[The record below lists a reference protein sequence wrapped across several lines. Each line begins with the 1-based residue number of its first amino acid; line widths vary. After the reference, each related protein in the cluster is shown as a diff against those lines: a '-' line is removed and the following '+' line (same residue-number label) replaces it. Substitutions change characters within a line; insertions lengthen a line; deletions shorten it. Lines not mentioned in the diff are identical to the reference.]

1 MENKT
6 NTKEDSI
13 NDIIS
18 GYTRYWFYF
27 LISIL
32 LSGVLAAMFLRY
44 ANPIYSSSSTI
55 IIKDEKSGG
64 GAAELAA
71 LTDLSFFSNFSSSKI
86 DSELTILESKTLIA
100 AAVESLGLNVSYFNQ
115 GTFKT
120 TELYQYKPF
129 VVKFSNVSQTQVVPQ
144 LEIKI
149 QKNQRFSLL
158 VVDTETTIENA
169 QFGEIYSLPFADIVL
184 LPNQS
189 NASLLESFIE
199 KNILVE
205 YKTVESVASLFSLAL
220 ELIHDGKNGEVV
232 QLNLSSPKPLK
243 AENFLNELV
252 YQYNLDARK
261 DKSQIAKKTA
271 EFIDSRL
278 EIITKELDT
287 VERNK
292 ELFKTNNRLTDIDTE
307 AALVLENSNEF
318 SKRQVDLLANIE
330 VVTSYLTYVQNT
342 SPFELL
348 PTIIGAD
355 SQNISVGITSFNAL
369 ITERQKLLA
378 SSTISNPVVK
388 NLELQI
394 KDLKK
399 TILRDIDNQIQSI
412 SSALSGLKNREEGL
426 NNRLS
431 KVPYQE
437 KMFREILR
445 QQNIKEELYLF
456 LLKQREETAITL
468 AVTSNKA
475 KVVDSASTL
484 KIPVFPNRLFVY
496 LLAIILG
503 IAVPFLII
511 SLYNLLSTRI
521 QSRKDVERVHATTAV
536 VGEIP
541 KLGRSDNELVKQ
553 NDNSILAESFRILRT
568 NLQYLLV
575 KGEKSN
581 KHKKVIVTSTIK
593 GEGKTFVAFN
603 LALTLALTGKK
614 VVLVGAD
621 IRNPQLQ
628 RYLPSSF
635 KNNSGFTEYI
645 IDESVKVSD
654 ITLQSEYNS
663 NLSIVLSGAIPPNPA
678 ELLLQPRVDEFFNE
692 IEGSFDYIII
702 DTAPSMLVTDTL
714 LLNKHADTTVYVV
727 RANYTDKK
735 LLEFS
740 YDAIQ
745 TKKLQ
750 NVALVINDVTMSNF
764 GYGNKPFTAL
774 VLEAVEYIRIPTYS
788 IFS

>member
-13 NDIIS
+13 NDIIN

-129 VVKFSNVSQTQVVPQ
+129 VVKFSNVSKTQVVPQ
-144 LEIKI
+144 LEIKL

-348 PTIIGAD
+348 PTIIGTD

-764 GYGNKPFTAL
+764 GYGNKYGYTYTATKKTFWQKL
-774 VLEAVEYIRIPTYS
+774 
-788 IFS
+788 FQG

>member
-13 NDIIS
+13 NDIIN

-129 VVKFSNVSQTQVVPQ
+129 VVKFSNVSKTQVVPQ

-205 YKTVESVASLFSLAL
+205 YKTIESVASSFSSNL

-348 PTIIGAD
+348 PTIIGTD

-503 IAVPFLII
+503 VAVPFLII

-764 GYGNKPFTAL
+764 GYGNKYGYTYTATKKTFWQKL
-774 VLEAVEYIRIPTYS
+774 
-788 IFS
+788 FQG

>member
-129 VVKFSNVSQTQVVPQ
+129 VVKFSNVSKTQVVPQ

-348 PTIIGAD
+348 PTIIGTD

-764 GYGNKPFTAL
+764 GYGNKYGYTYTATKKTFWQKL
-774 VLEAVEYIRIPTYS
+774 
-788 IFS
+788 FQG

>member
-129 VVKFSNVSQTQVVPQ
+129 VVKFSNVSKTQVVPQ

-205 YKTVESVASLFSLAL
+205 YKTIESVASSFSSNLD
-220 ELIHDGKNGEVV
+220 LIHDGKNGEVV

-348 PTIIGAD
+348 PTIIGTD

-764 GYGNKPFTAL
+764 GYGNKYGYTYTATKKTFWQKL
-774 VLEAVEYIRIPTYS
+774 
-788 IFS
+788 FQG

>member
-13 NDIIS
+13 NDIIN

-129 VVKFSNVSQTQVVPQ
+129 VVKFSNVSKTQVVPQ

-348 PTIIGAD
+348 PTIIGTD

-503 IAVPFLII
+503 VAVPFLII

-764 GYGNKPFTAL
+764 GYGNKYGYTYTATKKTFWQKL
-774 VLEAVEYIRIPTYS
+774 
-788 IFS
+788 FQG

>member
-348 PTIIGAD
+348 PTIIGTD

-764 GYGNKPFTAL
+764 GYGNKYGYTYTATKKTFWQKL
-774 VLEAVEYIRIPTYS
+774 
-788 IFS
+788 FQG

>member
-13 NDIIS
+13 NDIIN

-129 VVKFSNVSQTQVVPQ
+129 VVKFSNVSKTQVVPQ
-144 LEIKI
+144 LEIKL

-158 VVDTETTIENA
+158 VVDSETTIENA
-169 QFGEIYSLPFADIVL
+169 QFGEIYSLSFADIVL

-348 PTIIGAD
+348 PTIIGTD

-764 GYGNKPFTAL
+764 GYGNKYGYTYTATKKTFWQKL
-774 VLEAVEYIRIPTYS
+774 
-788 IFS
+788 FQG

>member
-86 DSELTILESKTLIA
+86 GSELTILESKTLIA

-129 VVKFSNVSQTQVVPQ
+129 VVKFSNVSKTQVVPQ

-205 YKTVESVASLFSLAL
+205 YKTIESVASSFSSNLD
-220 ELIHDGKNGEVV
+220 LIHDGKNGEVV

-348 PTIIGAD
+348 PTIIGTD

-503 IAVPFLII
+503 VAVPFLII

-764 GYGNKPFTAL
+764 GYGNKYGYTYTATKKTFWQKL
-774 VLEAVEYIRIPTYS
+774 
-788 IFS
+788 FQG

>member
-13 NDIIS
+13 NDIIN

-129 VVKFSNVSQTQVVPQ
+129 VVKFSNVSKTQVVPQ

-348 PTIIGAD
+348 PTIIGTD

-764 GYGNKPFTAL
+764 GYGNKYGYTYTATKKTFWQKL
-774 VLEAVEYIRIPTYS
+774 
-788 IFS
+788 FQG

>member
-13 NDIIS
+13 NDIIN

-27 LISIL
+27 LLSIL
-32 LSGVLAAMFLRY
+32 LSGVLAAIFLRY
-44 ANPIYSSSSTI
+44 ASPIYSSSSTI

-120 TELYQYKPF
+120 TELYEYKPF
-129 VVKFSNVSQTQVVPQ
+129 EVKFSNVSQTQVVPQ
-144 LEIKI
+144 LEII
-149 QKNQRFSLL
+149 LQKNQRYSLL

-169 QFGEIYSLPFADIVL
+169 QFGETYTLPFADIVL
-184 LPNQS
+184 LPNQN
-189 NASLLESFIE
+189 NAALLETFIE

-205 YKTVESVASLFSLAL
+205 YKTIESVASSFSSNL

-232 QLNLSSPKPLK
+232 LLNLKSPKPAK
-243 AENFLNELV
+243 GENFLNELV
-252 YQYNLDARK
+252 FQYNQDARK

-292 ELFKTNNRLTDIDTE
+292 ERFKTNNRLTDIDTE

-318 SKRQVDLLANIE
+318 SKRQVDLLTNIE

-342 SPFELL
+342 PPFELL

-355 SQNISVGITSFNAL
+355 SQNISVGITSFNTL

-388 NLELQI
+388 NLESQI
-394 KDLKK
+394 TDLKK

-412 SSALSGLKNREEGL
+412 SSALSGLKNQEQGL
-426 NNRLS
+426 NSRLS

-484 KIPVFPNRLFVY
+484 KIPVFPNKLFVY

-521 QSRKDVERVHATTAV
+521 QSRKDVEKVHTATPV

-575 KGEKSN
+575 NGEQSKN
-581 KHKKVIVTSTIK
+581 NKKVIVTSTIK

-628 RYLPSSF
+628 RYLPSSY
-635 KNNSGFTEYI
+635 KNNSGFTEYLV
-645 IDESVKVSD
+645 EKSVKVSD

-764 GYGNKPFTAL
+764 GYGNKYGYTYTATKKTL
-774 VLEAVEYIRIPTYS
+774 WQRLFQR
-788 IFS
+788 

>member
-86 DSELTILESKTLIA
+86 GSELTILESKTLIA

-129 VVKFSNVSQTQVVPQ
+129 VVKFSNVSKTQVVPQ

-348 PTIIGAD
+348 PTIIGTD

-388 NLELQI
+388 NIELQI

-764 GYGNKPFTAL
+764 GYGNKYGYTYTATKKTFWQKL
-774 VLEAVEYIRIPTYS
+774 
-788 IFS
+788 FQG

>member
-129 VVKFSNVSQTQVVPQ
+129 VVKFSNVSKTQVVPQ
-144 LEIKI
+144 LEIKL

-764 GYGNKPFTAL
+764 GYGNKYGYTYTATKKTFWQKL
-774 VLEAVEYIRIPTYS
+774 
-788 IFS
+788 FQG

>member
-13 NDIIS
+13 NDIIN

-129 VVKFSNVSQTQVVPQ
+129 VVKFSNVSKTQVVPQ
-144 LEIKI
+144 LEIKL

-169 QFGEIYSLPFADIVL
+169 QFGEIYSLSFADIVL

-348 PTIIGAD
+348 PTIIGTD

-764 GYGNKPFTAL
+764 GYGNKYGYTYTATKKTFWQKL
-774 VLEAVEYIRIPTYS
+774 
-788 IFS
+788 FQG

>member
-129 VVKFSNVSQTQVVPQ
+129 VVKFSNVSKTQVVPQ

-205 YKTVESVASLFSLAL
+205 YKTIESVASSFSSNLD
-220 ELIHDGKNGEVV
+220 LIHDGKNGEVV

-348 PTIIGAD
+348 PTIIGTD

-503 IAVPFLII
+503 VAVPFLII

-764 GYGNKPFTAL
+764 GYGNKYGYTYTATKKTFWQKL
-774 VLEAVEYIRIPTYS
+774 
-788 IFS
+788 FQG

>member
-1 MENKT
+1 M
-6 NTKEDSI
+6 
-13 NDIIS
+13 
-18 GYTRYWFYF
+18 
-27 LISIL
+27 
-32 LSGVLAAMFLRY
+32 SGVLAAMFLRY

-169 QFGEIYSLPFADIVL
+169 QFGEIYSLSFADIVL

-348 PTIIGAD
+348 PTIIGTD

-521 QSRKDVERVHATTAV
+521 QSRKDVERVHVTTAV

-764 GYGNKPFTAL
+764 GYGNKYGYTYTATKKTFWQKL
-774 VLEAVEYIRIPTYS
+774 
-788 IFS
+788 FQG

>member
-129 VVKFSNVSQTQVVPQ
+129 VVKFSNVSKTQVVPQ

-205 YKTVESVASLFSLAL
+205 YKTIESVASSFSSNL

-348 PTIIGAD
+348 PTIIGTD

-764 GYGNKPFTAL
+764 GYGNKYGYTYTATKKTFWQKL
-774 VLEAVEYIRIPTYS
+774 
-788 IFS
+788 FQG

>member
-13 NDIIS
+13 NDIIN

-129 VVKFSNVSQTQVVPQ
+129 VVKFSNVSKTQVVPQ

-205 YKTVESVASLFSLAL
+205 YKTIESVASSFSSNLD
-220 ELIHDGKNGEVV
+220 LIHDGKNGEVV

-348 PTIIGAD
+348 PTIIGTD

-764 GYGNKPFTAL
+764 GYGNKYGYTYTATKKTFWQKL
-774 VLEAVEYIRIPTYS
+774 
-788 IFS
+788 FQG

>member
-1 MENKT
+1 M
-6 NTKEDSI
+6 
-13 NDIIS
+13 
-18 GYTRYWFYF
+18 
-27 LISIL
+27 
-32 LSGVLAAMFLRY
+32 
-44 ANPIYSSSSTI
+44 
-55 IIKDEKSGG
+55 
-64 GAAELAA
+64 
-71 LTDLSFFSNFSSSKI
+71 
-86 DSELTILESKTLIA
+86 
-100 AAVESLGLNVSYFNQ
+100 
-115 GTFKT
+115 
-120 TELYQYKPF
+120 
-129 VVKFSNVSQTQVVPQ
+129 
-144 LEIKI
+144 
-149 QKNQRFSLL
+149 
-158 VVDTETTIENA
+158 
-169 QFGEIYSLPFADIVL
+169 
-184 LPNQS
+184 
-189 NASLLESFIE
+189 
-199 KNILVE
+199 
-205 YKTVESVASLFSLAL
+205 
-220 ELIHDGKNGEVV
+220 
-232 QLNLSSPKPLK
+232 
-243 AENFLNELV
+243 
-252 YQYNLDARK
+252 
-261 DKSQIAKKTA
+261 
-271 EFIDSRL
+271 
-278 EIITKELDT
+278 
-287 VERNK
+287 
-292 ELFKTNNRLTDIDTE
+292 
-307 AALVLENSNEF
+307 
-318 SKRQVDLLANIE
+318 LANIE

-348 PTIIGAD
+348 PTIIGTD

-764 GYGNKPFTAL
+764 GYGNKYGYTYTATKKTFWQKL
-774 VLEAVEYIRIPTYS
+774 
-788 IFS
+788 FQG

>member
-86 DSELTILESKTLIA
+86 GSELTILESKTLIA

-129 VVKFSNVSQTQVVPQ
+129 VVKFSNVSKTQVVPQ

-205 YKTVESVASLFSLAL
+205 YKTIESVASSFSSNLD
-220 ELIHDGKNGEVV
+220 LIHDGKNGEVV

-348 PTIIGAD
+348 PTIIGTD

-388 NLELQI
+388 NIELQI

-503 IAVPFLII
+503 VAVPFLII

-764 GYGNKPFTAL
+764 GYGNKYGYTYTATKKTFWQKL
-774 VLEAVEYIRIPTYS
+774 
-788 IFS
+788 FQG

>member
-13 NDIIS
+13 NDIIN

-348 PTIIGAD
+348 PTIIGTD

-764 GYGNKPFTAL
+764 GYGNKYGYTYTATKKTFWQKL
-774 VLEAVEYIRIPTYS
+774 
-788 IFS
+788 FQG

>member
-13 NDIIS
+13 NDIIN

-27 LISIL
+27 LLSIL
-32 LSGVLAAMFLRY
+32 LSGVLAAIFLRY
-44 ANPIYSSSSTI
+44 ASPIYSSSSTI

-120 TELYQYKPF
+120 TELYEYKPF
-129 VVKFSNVSQTQVVPQ
+129 EVKFSNVSQTQVVPQ
-144 LEIKI
+144 LEII
-149 QKNQRFSLL
+149 LQKNQRYSLL

-169 QFGEIYSLPFADIVL
+169 QFGETYTLPFADIVL
-184 LPNQS
+184 LPNQN
-189 NASLLESFIE
+189 NAALLETFIE

-205 YKTVESVASLFSLAL
+205 YKTIESVASSFSSNL

-232 QLNLSSPKPLK
+232 LLNLKSPKPAK
-243 AENFLNELV
+243 GENFLNELV
-252 YQYNLDARK
+252 FQYNQDARK

-292 ELFKTNNRLTDIDTE
+292 ERFKTNNRLTDIDTE

-318 SKRQVDLLANIE
+318 SKRQVDLLTNIE

-342 SPFELL
+342 PPFELL

-355 SQNISVGITSFNAL
+355 SQNISVGITSFNTL

-412 SSALSGLKNREEGL
+412 SSALSGLKNQEQGL
-426 NNRLS
+426 NSRLS

-484 KIPVFPNRLFVY
+484 KIPVFPNKLFVY

-521 QSRKDVERVHATTAV
+521 QSRKDVEKVHTATPV

-575 KGEKSN
+575 NGEQSKN
-581 KHKKVIVTSTIK
+581 NKKVIVTSTIK

-628 RYLPSSF
+628 RYLPSSY
-635 KNNSGFTEYI
+635 KNNSGFTEYLV
-645 IDESVKVSD
+645 EKSVKVSD

-702 DTAPSMLVTDTL
+702 DTAPSMMVTDTL

-764 GYGNKPFTAL
+764 GYGNKYGYTYTATKKTL
-774 VLEAVEYIRIPTYS
+774 WQRLFQR
-788 IFS
+788 

>member
-13 NDIIS
+13 NDIIN

-129 VVKFSNVSQTQVVPQ
+129 VVKFSNVSKTQVVPQ
-144 LEIKI
+144 LEIKL

-764 GYGNKPFTAL
+764 GYGNKYGYTYTATKKTFWQKL
-774 VLEAVEYIRIPTYS
+774 
-788 IFS
+788 FQG

>member
-129 VVKFSNVSQTQVVPQ
+129 VVKFSNVSKTQVVPQ

-205 YKTVESVASLFSLAL
+205 YKTVESVASLFSLANL
-220 ELIHDGKNGEVV
+220 DLIHDGKNGEVV

-348 PTIIGAD
+348 PTIIGTD

-764 GYGNKPFTAL
+764 GYGNKYGYTYTATKKTFWQKL
-774 VLEAVEYIRIPTYS
+774 
-788 IFS
+788 FQG

>member
-129 VVKFSNVSQTQVVPQ
+129 VVKFSNVSKTQVVPQ

-205 YKTVESVASLFSLAL
+205 YKTIESVASSFSSNLD
-220 ELIHDGKNGEVV
+220 LIHDGKNGEVV

-764 GYGNKPFTAL
+764 GYGNKYGYTYTATKKTFWQKL
-774 VLEAVEYIRIPTYS
+774 
-788 IFS
+788 FQG

>member
-86 DSELTILESKTLIA
+86 GSELTILESKTLIA

-129 VVKFSNVSQTQVVPQ
+129 VVKFSNVSKTQVVPQ

-205 YKTVESVASLFSLAL
+205 YKTIESVASSFSSNL

-348 PTIIGAD
+348 PTIIGTD

-503 IAVPFLII
+503 VAVPFLII

-764 GYGNKPFTAL
+764 GYGNKYGYTYTATKKTFWQKL
-774 VLEAVEYIRIPTYS
+774 
-788 IFS
+788 FQG

>member
-13 NDIIS
+13 NDIIN

-144 LEIKI
+144 LEIKL

-169 QFGEIYSLPFADIVL
+169 QFGEIYSLSFADIVL

-764 GYGNKPFTAL
+764 GYGNKYGYTYTATKKTFWQKL
-774 VLEAVEYIRIPTYS
+774 
-788 IFS
+788 FQG

>member
-13 NDIIS
+13 NDIIN

-144 LEIKI
+144 LEIKL

-348 PTIIGAD
+348 PTIIGTD

-764 GYGNKPFTAL
+764 GYGNKYGYTYTATKKTFWQKL
-774 VLEAVEYIRIPTYS
+774 
-788 IFS
+788 FQG

>member
-169 QFGEIYSLPFADIVL
+169 QFGEIYSLSFADIVL

-348 PTIIGAD
+348 PTIIGTD

-764 GYGNKPFTAL
+764 GYGNKYGYTYTATKKTFWQKL
-774 VLEAVEYIRIPTYS
+774 
-788 IFS
+788 FQG

>member
-129 VVKFSNVSQTQVVPQ
+129 VVKFSNVSKTQVVPQ

-348 PTIIGAD
+348 PTIIGTD

-426 NNRLS
+426 NTRLS

-764 GYGNKPFTAL
+764 GYGNKYGYTYTATKKTFWQKL
-774 VLEAVEYIRIPTYS
+774 
-788 IFS
+788 FQG

>member
-13 NDIIS
+13 NDIIN

-86 DSELTILESKTLIA
+86 DSKLTILESKTLIA

-129 VVKFSNVSQTQVVPQ
+129 VVKFSNVSKTQVVPQ
-144 LEIKI
+144 LEIKL

-330 VVTSYLTYVQNT
+330 VVTSFLTYVQNT

-348 PTIIGAD
+348 PTIIGTD

-764 GYGNKPFTAL
+764 GYGNKYGYTYTATKKTFWQKL
-774 VLEAVEYIRIPTYS
+774 
-788 IFS
+788 FQG

>member
-129 VVKFSNVSQTQVVPQ
+129 VVKFSNVSKTQVVPQ

-169 QFGEIYSLPFADIVL
+169 QFGEIYSLSFADIVL

-205 YKTVESVASLFSLAL
+205 YKTIESVASSFSSNLD
-220 ELIHDGKNGEVV
+220 LIHDGKNGEVV

-278 EIITKELDT
+278 EIITEELDS

-348 PTIIGAD
+348 PTIIGTD

-764 GYGNKPFTAL
+764 GYGNKYGYTYTATKKTFWQKL
-774 VLEAVEYIRIPTYS
+774 
-788 IFS
+788 FQG

>member
-86 DSELTILESKTLIA
+86 GSELTILESKTLIA

-129 VVKFSNVSQTQVVPQ
+129 VVKFSNVSKTQVVPQ

-205 YKTVESVASLFSLAL
+205 YKTIESVASSFSSNLD
-220 ELIHDGKNGEVV
+220 LIHDGKNGEVV

-348 PTIIGAD
+348 PTIIGTD

-496 LLAIILG
+496 LLAIILS

-511 SLYNLLSTRI
+511 SLYTLLSTRI

-764 GYGNKPFTAL
+764 GYGNKYGYTYTATKKTFWQKL
-774 VLEAVEYIRIPTYS
+774 
-788 IFS
+788 FQG

>member
-13 NDIIS
+13 NDIIN

-129 VVKFSNVSQTQVVPQ
+129 VVKFSNVSKTQVVPQ
-144 LEIKI
+144 LEIKL

-205 YKTVESVASLFSLAL
+205 YKTIESVASSFSSNLD
-220 ELIHDGKNGEVV
+220 LIHDGKNGEVV

-348 PTIIGAD
+348 PTIIGTD

-764 GYGNKPFTAL
+764 GYGNKYGYTYTATKKTFWQKL
-774 VLEAVEYIRIPTYS
+774 
-788 IFS
+788 FQG

>member
-13 NDIIS
+13 NDIIN

-169 QFGEIYSLPFADIVL
+169 QFGEIYSLSFADIVL

-348 PTIIGAD
+348 PTIIGTD

-764 GYGNKPFTAL
+764 GYGNKYGYTYTATKKTFWQKL
-774 VLEAVEYIRIPTYS
+774 
-788 IFS
+788 FQG